1 LLAAVAGQPTGSP
14 AISPDGDHWLTVGDL
29 LDRADQVAAALS
41 VEHGSG
47 QDGVSVVPIPAASPV
62 EAVACLLAAQRL
74 DAVPVIAT
82 GPATTSRQLL
92 AAAARLYRA
101 DPGGEPLL
109 VVVTS
114 GSSGSPR
121 AVVRSTR
128 SWQASLA
135 GFDTLLAGACAPGEV
150 IWVPGG
156 VASTLTLFGLWH
168 ALATGRPVIASG
180 RWRGTAGSATGVLA
194 GVAATAVQCVPAV
207 LADIL
212 DARAAG
218 QLPDLRRAVVAG
230 AGSPDGLRRRAA
242 VLGVQL
248 AEYYG
253 AAELSFVAADPDGA
267 GLRPFPG
274 AELAIRDG
282 VIWVRS
288 PYVARGYLD
297 SREAAPGGG
306 PLRRDT
312 DGWASVGDR
321 GQLSPEGVLTVRGR
335 GDDTASV
342 GGNTVILDDVE
353 CALADV
359 PGVAEMICLPV
370 PDARFGE
377 RVVAV
382 ARLSPGTVPSDA
394 VTGLRAAAR
403 ERLPSAA
410 RPARYIVREQLPRTP
425 GGKVARGVLAAELAA
440 ALPMRVD
447 RTGHRTLPA

>member
-1 LLAAVAGQPTGSP
+1 VAELPPGSP
-14 AISPDGDHWLTVGDL
+14 AISPDGEHWLTVGDL
-29 LDRADQVAAALS
+29 LDRAEQVAAALS
-41 VEHGSG
+41 AEHGPG
-47 QDGVSVVPIPAASPV
+47 PDGVPAVPIPVASPV
-62 EAVACLLAAQRL
+62 EALACLLAAQRL
-74 DAVPVIAT
+74 GAVPVIAT
-82 GPATTSRQLL
+82 DPATTSRRLL
-92 AAAARLYRA
+92 AAAARVHRA
-101 DPGGEPLL
+101 DPGGESLL

-128 SWQASLA
+128 SWQSSLA
-135 GFDTLLAGACAPGEV
+135 GFDTLLAGACAHGEM

-180 RWRGTAGSATGVLA
+180 RWRGEAGSATG
-194 GVAATAVQCVPAV
+194 GAATAVQCVPAV

-212 DARAAG
+212 DARATG
-218 QLPDLRRAVVAG
+218 QLPNLRRAVVAG
-230 AGSPDGLRRRAA
+230 AGSPAGLRRRAA
-242 VLGVQL
+242 ALGVQL

-288 PYVARGYLD
+288 PYLARGYLESRED
-297 SREAAPGGG
+297 SRHIGPGSG
-306 PLRRDT
+306 PLRRDA

-321 GQLSPEGVLTVRGR
+321 GRLSAEGVLTVRGR
-335 GDDTASV
+335 GNDTASV

-353 CALADV
+353 RALDDV
-359 PGVAEMICLPV
+359 PGVVELVCLPV

-382 ARLSPGTVPSDA
+382 ARLSPGTAPSDA
-394 VTGLRAAAR
+394 VSRLRAAAR
-403 ERLPSAA
+403 ERLSSAA
-410 RPARYIVREQLPRTP
+410 RPARYVIREQLPRTP
-425 GGKVARGVLAAELAA
+425 GGKVARGVLTAEVAA

-447 RTGHRTLPA
+447 RAGHRTLRA